1 MLSGLHVFCVAQ
13 EMRAAPMNFLNA
25 QRTALLVE
33 DYVKH
38 GVVRSPPEVRV
49 PKVSCIERVRPQSAV
64 TPWSDDFSY

>member
-1 MLSGLHVFCVAQ
+1 VLSGLHVFCVAQ

-38 GVVRSPPEVRV
+38 GVVRSPPEVRMPEV
-49 PKVSCIERVRPQSAV
+49 
-64 TPWSDDFSY
+64 